1 MKIKMNCL
9 PRATLEAFAEVYELT
24 MVIEERVPEDMG
36 VRWTEYSRYCAQFE
50 DCEVKQG
57 SCLRSEYGTGKT
69 PWEAMA
75 NYAQEI
81 SGALLVLNAFG
92 PNRREIQAPILTLEK
107 E

>member
-1 MKIKMNCL
+1 MKIKMNRL
-9 PRATLEAFAEVYELT
+9 PRATLEAFAEERDLT
-24 MVIEERVPEDMG
+24 MVIEERVPDDMG
-36 VRWTEYSRYCAQFE
+36 ARWSEDSRYYAQFE
-50 DCEVKQG
+50 DCEIKDG
-57 SCLRSEYGTGKT
+57 RILRSEYGNGRT